1 IELNDL
7 PYFPTRR
14 SSDLKVARML
24 QRSDD
29 GVVRAFQNSN
39 DPTFASSFG
48 SRIGWIASNA
58 RNYAIAVHGCAS
70 VLRCDE
76 NIRLARFLRDRKST
90 RLNSSHD
97 QTSY

>member
-1 IELNDL
+1 MNNSWIIWNNVI
-7 PYFPTRR
+7 
-14 SSDLKVARML
+14 KIARML

-48 SRIGWIASNA
+48 SRVGWIASDA

-76 NIRLARFLRDRKST
+76 NIRLARFLRD
-90 RLNSSHD
+90 
-97 QTSY
+97 